1 MKNYFLWILRDV
13 NQTCMPIQCLFI
25 DFLINTT
32 LEMTVY
38 SFIYYIHYDMSQP
51 VIAAIT

>member
-1 MKNYFLWILRDV
+1 MLS
-13 NQTCMPIQCLFI
+13 QCLLI

-38 SFIYYIHYDMSQP
+38 SFFHYTHYNILWS
-51 VIAAIT
+51 VIAAIIRWVFFL